1 MGTLSIVFSP
11 FGDSEEL
18 TKSINVLEAVT
29 SNTRRSEVLIA
40 DFSSGF
46 AKGWTWSVKREFS
59 SALDITLSS
68 RVVKG
73 KPNTEVWTSGRMFSF
88 AKGDIIYDAPEAYS
102 NTWSESLKHINQ
114 SLEVLSATSADVSF
128 EGSVEAQ
135 LYEKK
140 NGVLVKTNVFRGT
153 QKQFVQGLILGFD
166 ISHCH

>member
-1 MGTLSIVFSP
+1 MERIA
-11 FGDSEEL
+11 L
-18 TKSINVLEAVT
+18 TTMNHSTRDTADAREASLTVLEFF
-29 SNTRRSEVLIA
+29 SKNTRRCESLIA

-46 AKGWTWSVKREFS
+46 AKGWAWAVKKDFA

-114 SLEVLSATSADVSF
+114 SLEVLSATSADVGF
-128 EGSVEAQ
+128 EGSIEAQ

-140 NGVLVKTNVFRGT
+140 DGVLIKTKVFRGT
-153 QKQFVQGLILGFD
+153 QRQFVEGLILGF
-166 ISHCH
+166 